1 MCLRK
6 KEKKIKTSSVSLPS
20 VSPFVH
26 ASRCPI
32 ISSFS
37 NQPPLC
43 TLAVSR
49 LPWVCRYS
57 THVRPLTVWALSSIS
72 AGCQRIFSL
81 SWIFARRRWSL
92 SLGWLCEYFGSKNGL
107 WLILVPNKFWV
118 ISFIVIK
125 IWRAVS
131 NLFEAVGDIIQW
143 RSGPIFGHLGKY

>member
-1 MCLRK
+1 ML
-6 KEKKIKTSSVSLPS
+6 EKKRKENKNFFCL
-20 VSPFVH
+20 SPFRLSLCSRQPLSHYLELQQPAAVVH
-26 ASRCPI
+26 PRR
-32 ISSFS
+32 
-37 NQPPLC
+37 
-43 TLAVSR
+43 SR